1 MVKRSSITSNC
12 LWPQL
17 FRGTFGN
24 QANDG
29 NQTGRLSCLGCAG
42 SDEGKEAW
50 SSLGTNDFV
59 PMAIRKCYSQ
69 GCPHAIHFTQ
79 CLSANC
85 LEAGWIQIQHGL
97 WVLGSYGANMAKAEI
112 TKVTHTRE
120 KREISDSVRAFCT
133 RGKQTNTSRFKS
145 AMTFTCQQI
154 YQCRQ
159 HLYSNTAFLATKYS
173 NN

>member
-1 MVKRSSITSNC
+1 MAIRLGGCRV
-12 LWPQL
+12 WAVQ
-17 FRGTFGN
+17 G
-24 QANDG
+24 
-29 NQTGRLSCLGCAG
+29 QTRERRHGLPL
-42 SDEGKEAW
+42 EQMT
-50 SSLGTNDFV
+50 L
-59 PMAIRKCYSQ
+59 AIRKCYSP

-120 KREISDSVRAFCT
+120 KREISDSVRSFCT

>member
-1 MVKRSSITSNC
+1 MVKRLSITSLC

-29 NQTGRLSCLGCAG
+29 NQTGRLSCLGCAW
-42 SDEGKEAW
+42 SDEGKEERT
-50 SSLGTNDFV
+50 SLRTNDFV

-97 WVLGSYGANMAKAEI
+97 WVLGSYGANMAKEEI
-112 TKVTHTRE
+112 TEVTHTRE
-120 KREISDSVRAFCT
+120 KREISDSVRSFCT
-133 RGKQTNTSRFKS
+133 RGKQTNTSKV
-145 AMTFTCQQI
+145 
-154 YQCRQ
+154 
-159 HLYSNTAFLATKYS
+159 
-173 NN
+173 